1 MKKILTL
8 IVALVATAT
17 VAHAQFGIV
26 GGLNFSNA
34 KFENASQ
41 FADAAKNA
49 TLWHAG
55 VAWKMKLPL
64 GFAIQPELTYQVKG
78 VKINDVPSA
87 TAKDFKFNNGYIELG
102 AGVQWGPDLII
113 ARPYV
118 FAQPFIGYL
127 VNPNKEIAA
136 VKDVT
141 NKLEYG
147 IGLGGGVELFK
158 HFQLSVQWFKNLGK
172 LVNGNVSS
180 TDQLVNEVKDLK
192 SYQGVRLSL
201 GIFF

>member
-26 GGLNFSNA
+26 GGLNFS
-34 KFENASQ
+34 KTDIKAST
-41 FADAAKNA
+41 FIEEAKNV
-49 TLWHAG
+49 TLYHAG

-78 VKINDVPSA
+78 
-87 TAKDFKFNNGYIELG
+87 AKLEQFKGEELKYKNGYIELG
-102 AGVQWGPDLII
+102 AGVQWGPDLIV

-118 FAQPFIGYL
+118 FAQPFIGYM
-127 VNPNKEIAA
+127 VNPDKTIKE

-158 HFQLSVQWFKNLGK
+158 HIQVSVQWFRNLGNI
-172 LVNGNVSS
+172 VNGDASS
-180 TDQLVNEVKDLK
+180 TSDVWNKVKDVK
-192 SYQGVRLSL
+192 NYQGVRLTL

>member
-49 TLWHAG
+49 TLFHAG
-55 VAWKMKLPL
+55 VAWKMDLPM
-64 GFAIQPELTYQVKG
+64 GFALQPELTYQVKG
-78 VKINDVPSA
+78 
-87 TAKDFKFNNGYIELG
+87 AKLENFNTQDLKYKNGYIELG

-118 FAQPFIGYL
+118 FAEPFIGYL
-127 VNPNKEIAA
+127 VNPDKTISNAS
-136 VKDVT
+136 DVT
-141 NKLEYG
+141 KKLEYG
-147 IGLGGGVELFK
+147 IGLGAGVEVFK
-158 HFQLSVQWFKNLGK
+158 HIQVSVQWFRNLG
-172 LVNGNVSS
+172 NVVDTNADKITS
-180 TDQLVNEVKDLK
+180 TDWQKIKDLK
-192 SYQGVRLSL
+192 TYQGVRLSL

>member
-1 MKKILTL
+1 MKKILTF

-26 GGLNFSNA
+26 GGLNFSTVDKNA
-34 KFENASQ
+34 NAVVEGI
-41 FADAAKNA
+41 KNA
-49 TLWHAG
+49 TLWHVGA
-55 VAWKMKLPL
+55 AWKMSLPL

-78 VKINDVPSA
+78 VKLNDVVNSTINDYSY
-87 TAKDFKFNNGYIELG
+87 KNGYIELG

-113 ARPYV
+113 ARPYL

-127 VNPNKEIAA
+127 VNPDKEIKEL
-136 VKDVT
+136 KDVT

-158 HFQLSVQWFKNLGK
+158 HLQVSVQWFKNLGTI
-172 LVNGNVSS
+172 VNNNASGNSDVWK
-180 TDQLVNEVKDLK
+180 EVKDFK
-192 SYQGVRLSL
+192 SYHGVRVSL

>member
-78 VKINDVPSA
+78 
-87 TAKDFKFNNGYIELG
+87 AKLEQFKGEELKYKNGYIELG

-127 VNPNKEIAA
+127 VNPNKEISQI
-136 VKDVT
+136 KDVT

-158 HFQLSVQWFKNLGK
+158 HIQVSVQWFKNLGK

>member
-1 MKKILTL
+1 MRKILTL

-26 GGLNFSNA
+26 GGLNFSSADKNA
-34 KFENASQ
+34 KAVVEGVKS
-41 FADAAKNA
+41 A

-55 VAWKMKLPL
+55 VAWKLDLPL

-78 VKINDVPSA
+78 VKIDEVGSA
-87 TAKDFKFNNGYIELG
+87 TVNDFKFNNGYIELG

-127 VNPNKEIAA
+127 VNPNSQISA

-158 HFQLSVQWFKNLGK
+158 HFQLSVQWFKNMGN

-180 TDQLVNEVKDLK
+180 TDQLVDEVKDLK
-192 SYQGVRLSL
+192 SYQGVRVSL

>member
-17 VAHAQFGIV
+17 VAHAQFGII

-49 TLWHAG
+49 TLFHAG
-55 VAWKMKLPL
+55 VAWKMDLPL
-64 GFAIQPELTYQVKG
+64 GFALQPELTYQVKG
-78 VKINDVPSA
+78 
-87 TAKDFKFNNGYIELG
+87 AKLESFSTQELKYKNGYIELG

-118 FAQPFIGYL
+118 FAEPFIGYL
-127 VNPNKEIAA
+127 VNPDKTISNAS
-136 VKDVT
+136 DVT
-141 NKLEYG
+141 KKLEYG
-147 IGLGGGVELFK
+147 IGLGAGVEVFK
-158 HFQLSVQWFKNLGK
+158 HIQVSVQWFRNLG
-172 LVNGNVSS
+172 NVVDTNADKITGS
-180 TDQLVNEVKDLK
+180 DWQKIKDLK
-192 SYQGVRLSL
+192 TYQGVRLSL

>member
-26 GGLNFSNA
+26 GGLNFS
-34 KFENASQ
+34 KTDIKVSSFIEE
-41 FADAAKNA
+41 AKNV
-49 TLWHAG
+49 TLYHAG

-78 VKINDVPSA
+78 
-87 TAKDFKFNNGYIELG
+87 AKLEQFKGEELKYKNGYIELG

-192 SYQGVRLSL
+192 SYQGVRVSL